1 MCVWGSPKFFS
12 SFIVVRSSR
21 FACAFE
27 PKEKR
32 PLRVFG
38 GGGGVFCRWLCV
50 LSLSPRVCPK
60 DREGGK
66 SLVFSSSRD
75 IRDDREVFYVPF
87 RL

>member
-1 MCVWGSPKFFS
+1 MLSSQRKNGLCGFLVVVVVVSFVVGCVF
-12 SFIVVRSSR
+12 
-21 FACAFE
+21 
-27 PKEKR
+27 
-32 PLRVFG
+32 
-38 GGGGVFCRWLCV
+38 
-50 LSLSPRVCPK
+50 SLSSRVCPK

>member
-1 MCVWGSPKFFS
+1 MLSSQRKNGLCGFLVVVVVSFVVGCVFS
-12 SFIVVRSSR
+12 
-21 FACAFE
+21 
-27 PKEKR
+27 
-32 PLRVFG
+32 L
-38 GGGGVFCRWLCV
+38 L
-50 LSLSPRVCPK
+50 VCPK

>member
-1 MCVWGSPKFFS
+1 MLSSQRKNGLCGFLVVVVVVSFVVGCVFS
-12 SFIVVRSSR
+12 
-21 FACAFE
+21 
-27 PKEKR
+27 
-32 PLRVFG
+32 
-38 GGGGVFCRWLCV
+38 
-50 LSLSPRVCPK
+50 LSLLACPK

>member
-1 MCVWGSPKFFS
+1 MLSSQRKNGLCGFLVVVVVSFVVGCVFS
-12 SFIVVRSSR
+12 
-21 FACAFE
+21 
-27 PKEKR
+27 
-32 PLRVFG
+32 
-38 GGGGVFCRWLCV
+38 
-50 LSLSPRVCPK
+50 LSLPRVCPK